1 VYGQVTFLD
10 EAAGYEL
17 SNASYGRGSAMVDLD
32 GDGLLDIITGNDG
45 NTNDFFR
52 QLPDHTFEKVNTV
65 WGIVFDERSTWA
77 TLVADF
83 DNDGDPDVYFANGSF
98 PGQPNQLL
106 RNDLNESGIF
116 VDVSDHAGDANISVR
131 NFGGTT
137 LDYNRDGLLDIFLTS
152 PNNADANI
160 LLRNDG
166 GLVFTDVS
174 VEAGIV
180 LIGTFRH
187 CSAGDF
193 NNDGWCDIA
202 VGDYGNFGT
211 SNVLYRNNQDGTFTN
226 VAAAA
231 GVESPLRNFG
241 MVLEDFDNDGWL
253 DIFLPKYHYLPEDVN
268 TSELYRNNGDGT
280 FTNVTPGSGMT
291 TQTDMGHN
299 TGDIDGDGYPDIF
312 IGTGHPG
319 FKSNDLLLLVT
330 PNGKGGFN
338 TNDVSISSGINANG
352 PTRCHGIALGDYDQD
367 GAIDIFTN
375 NGGPSQKQYLEENY
389 LWHNQGNGNQ
399 WTALRLEGVQS
410 NRSAV
415 GARAVATTTEGREVH
430 RVIRAGNGFGNTSS
444 LIMHFAIGSDS
455 GIADIEITWP
465 SGIVQVITNP
475 PMSQIID
482 VVEQLLLGDLDGD
495 GHINTTDLLL
505 LFASWGPCGN
515 CANCE
520 ADLNEDCNVNTA
532 DLLILFGNW
541 G

>member
-1 VYGQVTFLD
+1 
-10 EAAGYEL
+10 
-17 SNASYGRGSAMVDLD
+17 MVDLD

-52 QLPDHTFEKVNTV
+52 QLPDHTFEKVNDA
-65 WGIVFDERSTWA
+65 WGIAFDERSTWA

-83 DNDGDPDVYFANGSF
+83 DNDGDPDVYFVSGLF
-98 PGQPNQLL
+98 TGQPNQLL
-106 RNDLNESGIF
+106 RNDLNISGIF
-116 VDVSDHAGDANISVR
+116 TDVSDQAGDADTSIR

-152 PNNADANI
+152 PNHEDPCI

-174 VEAGIV
+174 AEAGIV
-180 LIGTFRH
+180 HVGTFRH

-193 NNDGWCDIA
+193 NNDGWWDIA
-202 VGDYGNFGT
+202 VGDFGNFGT

-241 MVLEDFDNDGWL
+241 MVLEDFDNDGWM
-253 DIFLPKYHYLPEDVN
+253 DIFIPKYHYLPEDVN

-319 FKSNDLLLLVT
+319 FKSNDLLLLIT
-330 PNGKGGFN
+330 PNGSGGFIA
-338 TNDVSISSGINANG
+338 NDVSQSSGINANG
-352 PTRCHGIALGDYDQD
+352 PTRCHGIALGDYDLD
-367 GAIDIFTN
+367 GAIDIYTN
-375 NGGPSQKQYLEENY
+375 NGGPPSQEIFLEENY
-389 LWHNQGNGNQ
+389 LWHNQGNANR
-399 WTALRLEGVQS
+399 WTSLRLEGVVS
-410 NRSAV
+410 NRSAI
-415 GARAVATTTEGREVH
+415 GARAIATTTSGREVH
-430 RVIRAGNGFGNTSS
+430 RVLRAGNGFGNTSS
-444 LIMHFAIGSDS
+444 LIMHFAIGSDK
-455 GIADIEITWP
+455 GIENIEITWP
-465 SGIVQVITNP
+465 SGIVQLITEP

-482 VVEQLLLGDLDGD
+482 VTEHLLGDLDGD
-495 GHINTTDLLL
+495 GHISTTDLLL
-505 LFASWGPCGN
+505 LFGSWGPCRN
-515 CANCE
+515 CASCD
-520 ADLNEDCNVNTA
+520 ADLNGDCNVNTV